1 MPKKQMKPIKEE
13 AMYDLGYKRG
23 IQDCL
28 DRLPNGH
35 GKLIVSI
42 AYQPDFTLDYDDVK
56 ASIRDLLITPIKK

>member
-1 MPKKQMKPIKEE
+1 
-13 AMYDLGYKRG
+13 MYDLGYKRG